1 MNDIIID
8 FEFTGLP
15 TKLHKPEICQ
25 MLIKN
30 MTNGKSCI
38 KNFRTN
44 VPMTASA
51 IVCCGG
57 DPTKDADV
65 MFSFEEFNKVL
76 SDMGA
81 SLADDFHGF
90 SIKTDSL
97 LLKKYGINL
106 PHYYDIQEQLQLSTL
121 EYDIAIGGRSLEA
134 CYYLVT
140 KQILNTTHG
149 TTAELEAIEVLYN
162 WIANYLNDNK
172 LRQHLTYMPWGD
184 YAGVPIS
191 EYVEEERRRADGY
204 RFNNSDL
211 LAVSMDYWIEYNEF
225 EDYFFSDLD
234 ENEEEEDINNME
246 DNPESQPARRPRKSQ
261 IKNNK

>member
-30 MTNGKSCI
+30 MTNGKICI

-44 VPMTASA
+44 IPMTVSA

-76 SDMGA
+76 SDVGA
-81 SLADDFHGF
+81 SLTDDFHGF
-90 SIKTDSL
+90 GIKTDSL

-121 EYDIAIGGRSLEA
+121 EYDIAIGGRSLET
-134 CYYLVT
+134 CYYIVT
-140 KQILNTTHG
+140 GKIMNSAHG
-149 TTAELEAIEVLYN
+149 TNAELEAIEALYQYIDTYLEDN
-162 WIANYLNDNK
+162 ELSTYLN
-172 LRQHLTYMPWGD
+172 YMPWGD
-184 YAGVPIS
+184 YAGVPICK
-191 EYVEEERRRADGY
+191 YVEEERRRADGY

-211 LAVSMDYWIEYNEF
+211 LAVSMDYWIEYNE
-225 EDYFFSDLD
+225 YNDLD
-234 ENEEEEDINNME
+234 DDLTGDEEEEILNNMNE
-246 DNPESQPARRPRKSQ
+246 DIENQEEPRRPRKSQ
-261 IKNNK
+261 NK